1 MTPPSAP
8 SGLTAVGDY
17 RNVIL
22 NWVNPDSV
30 DLDHI
35 NVYAS
40 RINDLSTAKLVA
52 EAAST
57 TFTHAGLGDSETWFY
72 WVRAA
77 NKRGMLSPPN
87 SNLGAEAMTRD
98 VLSFLTGKIT
108 SSELGQELLEEID
121 TKVSQEAVDAIYQQM
136 EDSLNSL
143 GEKLT
148 AADQRLEEAQSSLKA
163 EVAGTLD

>member
-1 MTPPSAP
+1 
-8 SGLTAVGDY
+8 
-17 RNVIL
+17 
-22 NWVNPDSV
+22 
-30 DLDHI
+30 DLD
-35 NVYAS
+35 
-40 RINDLSTAKLVA
+40 TAKLIA

-87 SNLGAEAMTRD
+87 SNLGTEAMTKD

-121 TKVSQEAVDAIYQQM
+121 SKVSQEAVDSIYQQM
-136 EDSLNSL
+136 EESLKDL
-143 GEKLT
+143 DDKLT
-148 AADQRLEEAQSSLKA
+148 AADQRLEEAQNGLKT
-163 EVAGTLD
+163 EVSGTLDKVN